1 MSRRKQALY
10 ISLFTTFITIIFYG
24 CIRKE
29 TANCHF
35 NIYVKNNS
43 NKPIYIYG
51 YYDYPD
57 SSLKNKNYNPAVSGE
72 YYKVKPS
79 ERTNI
84 YRRSCYEG
92 VFKISIPSDTIMV
105 YIFDAQT
112 LETTPWETVKKNNLY
127 LKRYDLSLQDLR
139 NLNWRINYP

>member
-1 MSRRKQALY
+1 MRKQQLH
-10 ISLFTTFITIIFYG
+10 IIIFTLIFLYG

-35 NIYVKNNS
+35 NIHVKNNS
-43 NKPIYIYG
+43 NKPIYIYD

-79 ERTNI
+79 ETTNI
-84 YRRSCYEG
+84 RRSCYEG
-92 VFKISIPSDTIMV
+92 LFETRIPSDTIMI

-112 LETTPWETVKKNNLY
+112 LATTPWETVKKNNLY

-139 NLNWRINYP
+139 NLNWLINYP

>member
-1 MSRRKQALY
+1 MRKQVLY

-35 NIYVKNNS
+35 NIHVKNNS

-57 SSLKNKNYNPAVSGE
+57 SSLKNKNYNPAVAGK
-72 YYKVKPS
+72 YYKVKPN
-79 ERTNI
+79 ETTNI
-84 YRRSCYEG
+84 YQRSCYEG
-92 VFKISIPSDTIMV
+92 VFKTRIPSDTIMI